1 MHLQNLLL
9 FVYHC
14 HLFYHSLVQVIQA
27 IKNSLDRTPPEMT
40 MVIKPR
46 DLTRVDPTLN
56 LPSRMTMSD
65 PAMLLR
71 DSVKQLKE
79 VN

>member
-1 MHLQNLLL
+1 MRPQNLLL

-14 HLFYHSLVQVIQA
+14 HLFYYSLVQVIQA